1 MVTSPPQAAGSSD
14 LAHFTG
20 GSGIGSM
27 NMDDIMRNI
36 YGDTPPPDAA
46 GRPVE
51 PVLAT
56 ATDVTAARR
65 TLEEVWKE
73 ISAAG
78 GLSGPTA
85 RSRRSH
91 RRRRRRRVGY
101 DAGGFPG

>member
-1 MVTSPPQAAGSSD
+1 MATSPPQAAGSSD
-14 LAHFTG
+14 LTHFTG

-46 GRPVE
+46 GGPVE
-51 PVLAT
+51 PVPAA

-65 TLEEVWKE
+65 TSEEVWKE

-78 GLSGPTA
+78 GSQAPPP
-85 RSRRSH
+85 RFPRRPPSS
-91 RRRRRRRVGY
+91 
-101 DAGGFPG
+101 